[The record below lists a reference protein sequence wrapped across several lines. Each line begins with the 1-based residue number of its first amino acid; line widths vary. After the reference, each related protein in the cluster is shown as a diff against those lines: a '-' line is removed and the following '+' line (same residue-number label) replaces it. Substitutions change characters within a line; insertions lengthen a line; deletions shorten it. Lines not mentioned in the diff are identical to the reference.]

1 MTDRNAAGILQKTMG
16 RGRGVIKPAR
26 FRHTFLFQF
35 QAIAGRAAAAGVMI
49 HENHGHKRVESP
61 DRPWA
66 GHPKVHAPG

>member
-1 MTDRNAAGILQKTMG
+1 
-16 RGRGVIKPAR
+16 VIKPAR